1 MNHDKMKKSESTPSD
16 GFLGWLYDLLFSR
29 KNAGVDETP
38 TSPARETIPEHDS
51 GRAEKLFAQMQQ
63 ENEAVTPRTA
73 QAASATSTR
82 TAHQD
87 ASESGSHHH
96 ATSASHDDGGSSSSC
111 DSDSGS
117 SGCD

>member
-1 MNHDKMKKSESTPSD
+1 MNHDKTKKSRSTPSD
-16 GFLGWLYDLLFSR
+16 GFLGWFYDLLFSR

-51 GRAEKLFAQMQQ
+51 GRAEKLFAQIQQ
-63 ENEAVTPRTA
+63 AT
-73 QAASATSTR
+73 SATSTR
-82 TAHQD
+82 AAHQD
-87 ASESGSHHH
+87 DSESGSHHH
-96 ATSASHDDGGSSSSC
+96 AASASHDDGGSSGSC

>member
-1 MNHDKMKKSESTPSD
+1 MNHEKTKKSRSAPF
-16 GFLGWLYDLLFSR
+16 GGIIAWLYELLFPP
-29 KNAGVDETP
+29 KNTAADESSI
-38 TSPARETIPEHDS
+38 SPARETIPEHDS

>member
-1 MNHDKMKKSESTPSD
+1 MNHDKTKKSGSTPSD
-16 GFLGWLYDLLFSR
+16 GFLGWLYDLLFSH

-51 GRAEKLFAQMQQ
+51 GRAEKLFAQIQQ
-63 ENEAVTPRTA
+63 AT
-73 QAASATSTR
+73 SATSTR
-82 TAHQD
+82 AAHQATNQD
-87 ASESGSHHH
+87 DDSGASIHH
-96 ATSASHDDGGSSSSC
+96 AASDGGSSSSSC

>member
-1 MNHDKMKKSESTPSD
+1 MNHDKTKKSESTPSD

>member
-1 MNHDKMKKSESTPSD
+1 MNHNKTKKSESTPSD

>member
-1 MNHDKMKKSESTPSD
+1 MNREKPKKSRSAPSD
-16 GFLGWLYDLLFSR
+16 GIIAWLYELLFPP
-29 KNAGVDETP
+29 KNTAADESSI
-38 TSPARETIPEHDS
+38 SPARETIPEHDS

-63 ENEAVTPRTA
+63 EQESTTPA
-73 QAASATSTR
+73 PQAASATDTR

-87 ASESGSHHH
+87 DSPSGSHH
-96 ATSASHDDGGSSSSC
+96 AASASHDGGSSSSC

>member
-1 MNHDKMKKSESTPSD
+1 MNHEKTKKSRSAPS
-16 GFLGWLYDLLFSR
+16 GGIIAWLYELLFPP
-29 KNAGVDETP
+29 KNTAADESSI
-38 TSPARETIPEHDS
+38 SPARETIPEHDS

-63 ENEAVTPRTA
+63 ENESATPA
-73 QAASATSTR
+73 PQAASATDTCA
-82 TAHQD
+82 AHQD